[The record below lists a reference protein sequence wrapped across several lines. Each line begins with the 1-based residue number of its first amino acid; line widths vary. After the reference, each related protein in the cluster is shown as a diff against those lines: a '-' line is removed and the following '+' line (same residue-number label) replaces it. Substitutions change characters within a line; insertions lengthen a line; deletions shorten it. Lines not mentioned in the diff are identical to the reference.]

1 MVTAETAV
9 VLPACALFVAAA
21 VWIVSLGHA
30 QVRLV
35 DAARD
40 TARLVARGVPAEQAE
55 RDVRRTA
62 PADATFS
69 VRRDDGFVVVRVRQ
83 LHKSPL
89 PGLAWPLSAEAVC
102 VDEQ

>member
-9 VLPACALFVAAA
+9 VLPVGVAFVTVAA
-21 VWIVSLGHA
+21 WIVSLGHA

-40 TARLVARGVPAEQAE
+40 TARLVARGVPADQAE

-62 PADATFS
+62 PGDATFS
-69 VRRDDGFVVVRVRQ
+69 VRRDDGFVVVRVRR

-89 PGLAWPLSAEAVC
+89 PGVAWPLSAEAVC